1 MKSQSTLVFSNELPP
16 VKKLGEE
23 LLLIYDQILAQ
34 KSPVFKKWSQ
44 QITLKYAVK
53 AGEHLKDIE
62 QFPRHIKAITKLTE
76 QTSVKKLTIVVVGGG
91 SLGDFGGFVA
101 SVLKRGVRLIHI
113 PSTWLA
119 AIDSAHG
126 GKTALNV
133 GGAKNQ
139 IGTFYPAEQ
148 ILMVRSV
155 LMSQP
160 EARAYEGF
168 GELVKIALI
177 EGGKLW
183 SSLAKERQVNSKTL
197 WKHLESAVKAKYK
210 VVAKDPQ
217 EKKGIRHVL
226 NLGHTVGHVLES
238 YYELPHGIAINY
250 GLDFALRFSVQKKIM
265 KASEAEKIY
274 SEPIMGFLLSPLRD
288 DLISIKSSDLNEY
301 RRLLLS
307 DKKKTKAATLRFV
320 FVQKP
325 GKTVIQ
331 EVGVD
336 DLLIEICRQREE
348 ELHG

>member
-1 MKSQSTLVFSNELPP
+1 MKSQSTLVFLNELPP

-34 KSPVFKKWSQ
+34 KSPGFKKWSQ
-44 QITLKYAVK
+44 QIGLKYPVK
-53 AGEHLKDIE
+53 AGEHLKDVE
-62 QFPRHIKAITKLTE
+62 QFPRHIKAITKMTE

-91 SLGDFGGFVA
+91 SVGDFGGFVA
-101 SVLKRGVRLIHI
+101 SILKRGVRLIHI

-119 AIDSAHG
+119 AIDSSHG

-139 IGTFYPAEQ
+139 IGTFYPADQ

-183 SSLAKERQVNSKTL
+183 SSLAKERQVNSKIL
-197 WKHLESAVKAKYK
+197 WKHLEAAVKAKYK
-210 VVAKDPQ
+210 VVAKDPE
-217 EKKGIRHVL
+217 EKKGLRHVL

-238 YYELPHGIAINY
+238 YYDLPHGIAINY
-250 GLDFALRFSVQKKIM
+250 GLDFALRFSVQKKIL
-265 KASEAEKIY
+265 KSSEAERIY

-288 DLISIKSSDLNEY
+288 DMISIKSNDLKEY

-325 GKTVIQ
+325 GKTLIQ

>member
-1 MKSQSTLVFSNELPP
+1 MKLQSTLVFSNELPP

-23 LLLIYDQILAQ
+23 ILLIYDQILAQ
-34 KSPVFKKWSQ
+34 KSPSFGKWAKGIS
-44 QITLKYAVK
+44 LKYPVK

-76 QTSVKKLTIVVVGGG
+76 QTSVKKLTVVVVGGG
-91 SLGDFGGFVA
+91 SVGDFGGFVA
-101 SVLKRGVRLIHI
+101 SILKRGVRLINI

-139 IGTFYPAEQ
+139 IGTFYPADQ
-148 ILMVRSV
+148 IIMVRTV
-155 LMSQP
+155 LMAQP
-160 EARAYEGF
+160 EARAFEGF
-168 GELVKIALI
+168 GELIKISLI

-183 SSLAKERQVNSKTL
+183 SSLAKEKQINSKTL
-197 WKHLESAVKAKYK
+197 WKYLEAAVHAKYK
-210 VVAKDPQ
+210 VVAKDPH

-226 NLGHTVGHVLES
+226 NLGHTIGHVLES
-238 YYELPHGIAINY
+238 HYELPHGIAINY
-250 GLDFALRFSVQKKIM
+250 GLNFALRFSVQKKVM
-265 KASEAEKIY
+265 KPAEASRLFG
-274 SEPIMGFLLSPLRD
+274 EPVMGFLLSPLRD
-288 DLISIKSSDLNEY
+288 DLISVKSSDLAEY

-320 FVQKP
+320 FVKKP

-331 EVGVD
+331 EVTVD
-336 DLLIEICRQREE
+336 DLLIELCRQREE